1 MSELSD
7 RRARAA
13 LRREI
18 AVLNRTQLGG
28 VERDFQPVMGPEALS
43 LVTRLTQESWATAGR
58 EFPRYERSQIPV
70 RFVPTHPK

>member
-1 MSELSD
+1 
-7 RRARAA
+7 
-13 LRREI
+13 
-18 AVLNRTQLGG
+18 
-28 VERDFQPVMGPEALS
+28 MGPEALS